1 MTRYW
6 VLGLVLLAA
15 GLLTL
20 PVERTTELKNYGVKD
35 RSVGGAFTSRV
46 ADKIFVNKGYEEVSR
61 LVPFVKEAA
70 GVFDLPPEILLAILY
85 EEAVHRKPVDLQ
97 TFGVAQIG
105 VGELLQQGLPPDP
118 ELLNDNRLSVW
129 ILARKLKRLQIE
141 TGSLKKAII
150 LHNGYSDYLRMIE
163 KRATD
168 PRIEALLNEKYSYPV
183 FTA

>member
-1 MTRYW
+1 MIRYW
-6 VLGLVLLAA
+6 FVGLILLAA

-20 PVERTTELKNYGVKD
+20 PVERSTELKNYGVKD
-35 RSVGGAFTSRV
+35 RSVGGAFTSSV
-46 ADKIFVNKGYEEVSR
+46 ADKVFVNKGYEEVSR
-61 LVPFVKEAA
+61 LVPYVKECAE
-70 GVFDLPPEILLAILY
+70 VFQLPPETLMAVLY

-118 ELLNDNRLSVW
+118 ALLENDRFSVW
-129 ILARKLKRLQIE
+129 VLARKLKRLQVQ

-168 PRIEALLNEKYSYPV
+168 PRLKELLHKKHLYPV

>member
-1 MTRYW
+1 MIRYW
-6 VLGLVLLAA
+6 VVGLVLLAA

-20 PVERTTELKNYGVKD
+20 PVEKTTELKNYGVRE
-35 RSVGGAFTSRV
+35 RSVGGTLTSEV

-61 LVPFVKEAA
+61 LVPYVKECSK
-70 GVFDLPPEILLAILY
+70 VFDLPPEILLAILY

-118 ELLNDNRLSVW
+118 DLLNNNRFSVW
-129 ILARKLKRLQIE
+129 ILARKLKRIQIE
-141 TGSLKKAII
+141 TGSLRKAII
-150 LHNGYSDYLRMIE
+150 LHNGYSDYLKKIE

-168 PRIEALLNEKYSYPV
+168 PRIKALLNQKHSYPV